1 MNQDKRFGYRY
12 NRSAQPKKT
21 RRRSS
26 GGGGLNFSVSG
37 KTAGTIAS
45 NTAKGAATGAAIGS
59 VVPIVGTGIG
69 AGIGAGVGALT
80 GVFKGWGDRSAARE
94 SRENM
99 EQIRDQ
105 YQKQVDLQSGRLM
118 NQARGASDAAGQQ
131 IGQAMARSG
140 ISGPMV
146 ASLGQAQRQR
156 YTDTALDRIGGI
168 NAQMEMDLANKQMS
182 EDARLRQDE
191 QFRQQQIDDAFGDL
205 STSIMGYMNNKEMMG
220 KYGEYIDLLNDAI
233 NSMPQQLQQL
243 PNTTQSTAMPLA
255 PPMTSGTTQAWE
267 GLRYGS
273 SVLPPPNQVV
283 DQFTVTPDR
292 MAGWRR

>member
-1 MNQDKRFGYRY
+1 MNYRNTKR
-12 NRSAQPKKT
+12 NK
-21 RRRSS
+21 
-26 GGGGLNFSVSG
+26 FSVSG
-37 KTAGTIAS
+37 KTAS
-45 NTAKGAATGAAIGS
+45 NLARNTLTGAAQGAATGAFVP
-59 VVPIVGTGIG
+59 VVGPLVGGAIG
-69 AGIGAGVGALT
+69 AGLGLASGIG
-80 GVFKGWGDRSAARE
+80 KGWGDRSAARE

-220 KYGEYIDLLNDAI
+220 KYGEYIDVLNDAI
-233 NSMPQQLQQL
+233 NSMPLQQLQQL
-243 PNTTQSTAMPLA
+243 PTTQSTAMPLA
-255 PPMTSGTTQAWE
+255 PPIGPTQAWE
-267 GLRYGS
+267 RLKGS
-273 SVLPPPNQVV
+273 PVPQVV